1 MGTPQRKGRKLTA
14 GETRF
19 VKPNEMTEGQTISG
33 VLTRATEGDYGMTYY
48 NRQED
53 GTTVGLNGSGQ
64 LDKLMEQVA
73 ENDSIEV
80 TYQGQEKIKS
90 GKFKGKA
97 AHQFEVVVFDSED
110 ELSSKSLEG

>member
-1 MGTPQRKGRKLTA
+1 MGTPQRGRKLTA

-19 VKPNEMTEGQTISG
+19 VKPNEMEEGQIVSG
-33 VLTRATEGDYGMTYY
+33 ILTKAVQGEYGMTYY
-48 NRQED
+48 LRQTD
-53 GTTVGLNGSGQ
+53 GSTVGLNGSGQ

-73 ENDSIEV
+73 EGTAIEI

-97 AHQFEVVVFDSED
+97 AHQFEVIVFDDAS
-110 ELSSKSLEG
+110 ELSNKSLE